1 MEGEH
6 FIIKHSGEVP
16 GFIEEAKRKLS
27 NAGELGAVVKDITG
41 CFPNMEKGKI
51 RFALMDTLEQL
62 RRERNLEA
70 VAVPDKNSEKCIWI
84 TKATKRVAK
93 NKTVIPSNDLLE
105 IMDFAL
111 ENAFTKT
118 LDGTLMRQT
127 RGIPMGDPNSPGM
140 TIITCAWMEKQWMMT
155 LDSDTKNR
163 FIARRYMDDIL
174 MFYSRS
180 GEWDHER
187 FLKDFERSD
196 CYMPPLCLEEGQ
208 AGTFLETNFQITS
221 ANGVRTWLKSNPS
234 KGGNWKYAHY
244 GSHSSK
250 AQKRAVLVACL

>member
-1 MEGEH
+1 M
-6 FIIKHSGEVP
+6 
-16 GFIEEAKRKLS
+16 
-27 NAGELGAVVKDITG
+27 
-41 CFPNMEKGKI
+41 M
-51 RFALMDTLEQL
+51 TL
-62 RRERNLEA
+62 
-70 VAVPDKNSEKCIWI
+70 P
-84 TKATKRVAK
+84 
-93 NKTVIPSNDLLE
+93 P
-105 IMDFAL
+105 
-111 ENAFTKT
+111 
-118 LDGTLMRQT
+118 
-127 RGIPMGDPNSPGM
+127 P
-140 TIITCAWMEKQWMMT
+140 T

-250 AQKRAVLVACL
+250 AQKRAVLVACLKKINLMASDKGILTYSALMKLEEFRKLRYPVHLLRKVCAQVATTTGEGAWIGIRNRV